1 MSFSDYA
8 FHVFMLLKMLFDEE
22 IKENGG
28 AWLTFLSWKNWNLPY
43 AKKAECVGTTELMI
57 TKVLQAL
64 VM

>member
-1 MSFSDYA
+1 
-8 FHVFMLLKMLFDEE
+8 MLLKMLFDEE

-28 AWLTFLSWKNWNLPY
+28 AWLTFLSWKNWNPPY